1 MKKINITITGAL
13 GRMGQIL
20 INRISKNKKLK
31 LYSLTDLKIGKKIKG
46 IKIQNNS
53 LNAFKKTDV
62 IIDFSRPK
70 SSIEILNFAKKLK
83 KKVVIGTTGFTK
95 KDENIIKNFSKKIA
109 IFKSGNMSL
118 GINLLEYITKILS
131 KKIPNDYQI
140 GISDNHHQAKI
151 DYPSGTA
158 LMLAN
163 AIAKGKGKNLDK
175 LKGKIYLNKKG
186 NLQSNK
192 VNFFIIRKGKTVG
205 KHSVIYNNKIENIEL
220 KHTAFS
226 RELFADGA
234 LNAAIWIS
242 KKNKGLFNMQDMFN
256 LE

>member
-1 MKKINITITGAL
+1 MKKINITIIGAL

-20 INRISKNKKLK
+20 INRISKNKNLK
-31 LYSLTDLKIGKKIKG
+31 LYSLTDIKVGKKIKG
-46 IKIQNNS
+46 IKIQNNN
-53 LNAFKKTDV
+53 LEAFKKTDV

-95 KDENIIKNFSKKIA
+95 KDENIIKNYSKKIA

-118 GINLLEYITKILS
+118 GINLLEYITNVLT
-131 KKIPNDYQI
+131 KKMPNSYQI
-140 GISDNHHQAKI
+140 GISDNHHKAKV

-163 AIAKGKGKNLDK
+163 AVAKGKGKNLDK
-175 LKGKIYLNKKG
+175 LKGKFYLNKKG
-186 NLQSNK
+186 NLQKNK
-192 VNFFIIRKGKTVG
+192 VNFFITRKGKTIG

-242 KKNKGLFNMQDMFN
+242 KKNKGLFNMRDMFG
-256 LE
+256 LK

>member
-13 GRMGQIL
+13 GRMGKIL
-20 INRISKNKKLK
+20 IKRISKNRNLK
-31 LYSLTDLKIGKKIKG
+31 LFSLTDLKSGKIING
-46 IKIQNNS
+46 IKTQKNN
-53 LNAFKKTDV
+53 LEAFKKTDV
-62 IIDFSRPK
+62 IIDFSKPK
-70 SSIEILNFAKKLK
+70 ASLEVLSYAKKFK

-95 KDENIIKNFSKKIA
+95 QDNSLIKNYAKKIA

-118 GINLLEYITKILS
+118 GINLLEYIVNILS
-131 KKIPNDYQI
+131 KKIPNNYYI
-140 GISDNHHQAKI
+140 GINDDHHKKKI

-163 AIAKGKGKNLDK
+163 AVSKGKNKNLESI
-175 LKGKIYLNKKG
+175 KGKIFLNKKG
-186 NLQSNK
+186 NLQKNK
-192 VNFFIIRKGKTVG
+192 VNFFVTRKGSTIG
-205 KHSVIYNNKIENIEL
+205 KHSVIFNNKIENIEL

-242 KKNKGLFNMQDMFN
+242 KKNKGLFNMQDMFG
-256 LE
+256 LK

>member
-20 INRISKNKKLK
+20 INQISKNKKLK
-31 LYSLTDLKIGKKIKG
+31 LCSLTDLKVGKKIKG

-53 LNAFKKTDV
+53 LEAFIKTDV

-95 KDENIIKNFSKKIA
+95 KDENLIKNYSKKIA

-118 GINLLEYITKILS
+118 GINLLEYITKILT
-131 KKIPNDYQI
+131 KKIPNNYQI

-163 AIAKGKGKNLDK
+163 AVAKGKDKNLDK
-175 LKGKIYLNKKG
+175 LKGKFYLNKKG
-186 NLQSNK
+186 NLQKNK
-192 VNFFIIRKGKTVG
+192 VNFFITRKGKTIG
-205 KHSVIYNNKIENIEL
+205 KHSVIYDNKIENIEL

-234 LNAAIWIS
+234 LNAAIWIR

-256 LE
+256 LK

>member
-20 INRISKNKKLK
+20 INQISKNKNLK

-53 LNAFKKTDV
+53 LEAFKKTDV

-95 KDENIIKNFSKKIA
+95 KDENIIKNYSKKIA

-118 GINLLEYITKILS
+118 GINLLEYITNVLT
-131 KKIPNDYQI
+131 KKMPNSYQI
-140 GISDNHHQAKI
+140 GISDNHHKAKV

-163 AIAKGKGKNLDK
+163 AVAKGKGKNLDK
-175 LKGKIYLNKKG
+175 LKGKFYLNKKG
-186 NLQSNK
+186 NLQKNK
-192 VNFFIIRKGKTVG
+192 VNFFITRKGKTIG

-242 KKNKGLFNMQDMFN
+242 KKNKGLFNMRDMFG
-256 LE
+256 LK

>member
-20 INRISKNKKLK
+20 INRISKNKNLK
-31 LYSLTDLKIGKKIKG
+31 LISLTDLKVGKKIKG

-53 LNAFKKTDV
+53 LEAFKKTDV
-62 IIDFSRPK
+62 IIDFSKPK
-70 SSIEILNFAKKLK
+70 SSIEILNLAKKLK
-83 KKVVIGTTGFTK
+83 KKIIIGTTGFTK
-95 KDENIIKNFSKKIA
+95 KDENIIKNYSKKIA

-131 KKIPNDYQI
+131 KNIPNDYQI
-140 GISDNHHQAKI
+140 GISDNHHNAKI

-163 AIAKGKGKNLDK
+163 AVAKGKGKNLDK
-175 LKGKIYLNKKG
+175 LKGKFYLNKKG
-186 NLQSNK
+186 NLQNSK
-192 VNFFIIRKGKTVG
+192 VNFFITRKGKTVG
-205 KHSVIYNNKIENIEL
+205 EHSVIYNNKIENIEL

-242 KKNKGLFNMQDMFN
+242 KRNKGLFNMQDMLN
-256 LE
+256 LK

>member
-1 MKKINITITGAL
+1 MKKINITITGGL
-13 GRMGQIL
+13 GRMGRIL
-20 INRISKNKKLK
+20 INRISKNKNLK
-31 LYSLTDLKIGKKIKG
+31 LISLTDIKDGKKIKG

-53 LNAFKKTDV
+53 LEAFKKTDV

-70 SSIEILNFAKKLK
+70 SLIEILNFAKKLK

-95 KDENIIKNFSKKIA
+95 KDENFIKNCSKKIA

-131 KKIPNDYQI
+131 KKIPNNYRI

-163 AIAKGKGKNLDK
+163 AVAKGKGKNLNK
-175 LKGKIYLNKKG
+175 LKGNFYLNKKG
-186 NLQSNK
+186 FLQNNK
-192 VNFFIIRKGKTVG
+192 VNFFITRKGKTVG

-234 LNAAIWIS
+234 LNAAKWIS
-242 KKNKGLFNMQDMFN
+242 KKRRGLFNMQDMFN

>member
-1 MKKINITITGAL
+1 MKKINITIAGAL

-20 INRISKNKKLK
+20 INQISKNKNLK
-31 LYSLTDLKIGKKIKG
+31 LYSLTDLKVGAKIKG

-53 LNAFKKTDV
+53 EEAFKKTDV

-70 SSIEILNFAKKLK
+70 SSIEILNLARKLK
-83 KKVVIGTTGFTK
+83 KKVIIGTTGFTK
-95 KDENIIKNFSKKIA
+95 KEENIIKNYSKKIA

-118 GINLLEYITKILS
+118 GINLLEYKILS
-131 KKIPNDYQI
+131 KKIPNNYQI
-140 GISDNHHQAKI
+140 GISDNHHNAKI

-163 AIAKGKGKNLDK
+163 AVAKGKGKNLDK
-175 LKGKIYLNKKG
+175 LKGKFFLNKKG
-186 NLQSNK
+186 NLQNNK
-192 VNFFIIRKGKTVG
+192 VNFFIMRKGKTVG

-234 LNAAIWIS
+234 LNAVIWIS
-242 KKNKGLFNMQDMFN
+242 KKNKGLFSMQDMFN
-256 LE
+256 LK

>member
-1 MKKINITITGAL
+1 MKKINITIAGAL

-20 INRISKNKKLK
+20 IKRISKNKNLK
-31 LYSLTDLKIGKKIKG
+31 LYSLTDIRVGQKIKG

-53 LNAFKKTDV
+53 LEAFKKTNV

-95 KDENIIKNFSKKIA
+95 KDENLIKNFSKKIA

-118 GINLLEYITKILS
+118 GINLIEYITNILT
-131 KKIPNDYQI
+131 KKIPNNYQI
-140 GISDNHHQAKI
+140 GISDNHHKAKV

-163 AIAKGKGKNLDK
+163 AVAKGKGKNLDA
-175 LKGKIYLNKKG
+175 LKGKFFLNKKG
-186 NLQSNK
+186 NLQNNK
-192 VNFFIIRKGKTVG
+192 VNFFITRKGKTIG
-205 KHSVIYNNKIENIEL
+205 KHSVIYDNKIENIEL

-242 KKNKGLFNMQDMFN
+242 KKNKGLFNMQDMFS
-256 LE
+256 LK

>member
-20 INRISKNKKLK
+20 INRISKNKNLK
-31 LYSLTDLKIGKKIKG
+31 LYSLTDIRIGKKIKG
-46 IKIQNNS
+46 IKIQNNN
-53 LNAFKKTDV
+53 LEAFKKTDV

-83 KKVVIGTTGFTK
+83 KKVVIGTTGFAK
-95 KDENIIKNFSKKIA
+95 KDESLIKNYSKEIA

-131 KKIPNDYQI
+131 KKIPFNYKI
-140 GISDNHHQAKI
+140 GITDNHHKAKK

-163 AIAKGKGKNLDK
+163 AVAKGKGKNLDK

-192 VNFFIIRKGKTVG
+192 VNFFITRKGKTVG

-242 KKNKGLFNMQDMFN
+242 KKNKGLFNMRDMFN
-256 LE
+256 LK